1 MHGVRRTIQPK
12 EARDS
17 WRCRRLPRGRH
28 TSKPALVH
36 LEELDVVRVVLLRTA
51 ERLYAGTEGV
61 RRAPRL
67 GDQGIVVMTCLIGN
81 ANEAVTVKC
90 VSPDGAL
97 IWLADFA
104 VDELELTVTAVA
116 TRRQR
121 AAGLTLATTLAFA
134 GCAIGFL
141 TSDLRGWAPIWIL
154 LGLVVVLPLLVLGT
168 SDLGRALDAAPD
180 HTPTQRLFGI
190 LLRGPLFLVGVAGV
204 VGAAFATELIASTPL
219 GRLRNAESIAI
230 LYGGFLGTFGG
241 YLLIQP
247 FWAMKKGPARRPGA
261 T

>member
-1 MHGVRRTIQPK
+1 M
-12 EARDS
+12 
-17 WRCRRLPRGRH
+17 
-28 TSKPALVH
+28 H

-104 VDELELTVTAVA
+104 VDELELTATAVA
-116 TRRQR
+116 ARRQR
-121 AAGLTLATTLAFA
+121 AVGWTLATTPAFA

-154 LGLVVVLPLLVLGT
+154 VGLLVVLPLLVLGT

-180 HTPTQRLFGI
+180 HTPTQRMFGI

-219 GRLRNAESIAI
+219 GRLANAQSIAI
-230 LYGGFLGTFGG
+230 LYGAFLGTCGS
-241 YLLIQP
+241 YLLIQLL
-247 FWAMKKGPARRPGA
+247 WAMKKGPARRPGA